1 MSRSLVLCLLLIVT
15 LSACQGPPPTQV
27 FIVVTATAEVT
38 ATAAA
43 TLAPQAANTNT
54 SLPATVAP
62 ATNTPAPTP
71 TPNVFP
77 TPVMTQIQVAE
88 QVFERGRMLWIEPQ
102 RKIWVLVDNGSG
114 TGAWTVYDDTF
125 RDGEPEND
133 PALVPP
139 EGMYQPQRGFG
150 KVWRNNPSV
159 EESLGWALTPEFG
172 YVSPYEYHAGGS
184 VNAQNQ
190 YQRGPGYHILS
201 SLYGNER
208 FRFNETDGTWL
219 KISG

>member
-1 MSRSLVLCLLLIVT
+1 MIRTALLCLLLIAA

-27 FIVVTATAEVT
+27 FIVVTATPETSATPE

-43 TLAPQAANTNT
+43 Q
-54 SLPATVAP
+54 TVS
-62 ATNTPAPTP
+62 TNTPLPPTITPSPAPTA

-102 RKIWVLVDNGSG
+102 RKIWVMADSSTGSG
-114 TGAWTVYDDTF
+114 SWIVYDDTF

-133 PALVPP
+133 PTLSPP

-150 KVWRNNPSV
+150 KVWRDNPTV
-159 EESLGWALTPEFG
+159 REQLGWALTPEFG
-172 YVSPYEYHAGGS
+172 YVSPYEYHAGGQ

-190 YQRGPGYHILS
+190 YQRGPGYHLLS

-208 FRFNETDGTWL
+208 FRFNETDGTWQ